1 MFFKKKIEKQNNN
14 QLIKIA
20 ALMIHAGKIDENFS
34 KQEEM
39 IIKQALL
46 KMGANTENIKEIIE
60 QSKIIEE
67 NANQILDFTKE
78 VKAMDDEKKIEIIET
93 LWRII
98 YSNKDAD
105 VYETNLMRR
114 LAGLMY
120 IDNKI
125 MGSIQ
130 EKIKKALLKM
140 GANTENIQEI
150 IEKSKVIE
158 ENANQILDFTKE
170 VKVMDEEK
178 KIEIIETLWR
188 IIYSNKPK
196 KIFKKTDKQVEKGN
210 PFGVLKNLN
219 FN

>member
-1 MFFKKKIEKQNNN
+1 MFFKKKIEKQSNN

-34 KQEEM
+34 KQEEV

-46 KMGANTENIKEIIE
+46 KMGANKENIQEIIE

-78 VKAMDDEKKIEIIET
+78 VKVMDDKKKIEIIET

-105 VYETNLMRR
+105 IYETNLMRR

-130 EKIKKALLKM
+130 EKIKK
-140 GANTENIQEI
+140 EI
-150 IEKSKVIE
+150 
-158 ENANQILDFTKE
+158 L
-170 VKVMDEEK
+170 
-178 KIEIIETLWR
+178 
-188 IIYSNKPK
+188 
-196 KIFKKTDKQVEKGN
+196 
-210 PFGVLKNLN
+210 
-219 FN
+219 